1 MNTFMELSMTSLF
14 DTGRQRLVSRGTYFL
29 LLPAI
34 LVCFLATSNAQVV
47 QLKPYTPDD
56 MLRLEEFGE
65 TAFSSDGQSLAY
77 VVKRAKIHGAVDG
90 LRRLNNNEHAD
101 VWVVSINGGT
111 PINITNGLTDGSG
124 YWSPRW
130 SPNGEELSLMGTR
143 NGKIQLYLWT
153 KKTNQLK
160 VLTNRNV
167 CPITLENFDEPYLW
181 ISDDKIVFVAE
192 QEQTSTLDAMMS
204 AWSKARESRTTTA
217 SVLESGVPPNLETRP
232 QRELVTV
239 DVSSGREET
248 IVTGPGFA
256 ELSLSPDRQYLAF
269 YKQVGVW
276 QPDSSVSKIT
286 VLEPEI
292 YQPMLTNF
300 KNAPR
305 LLGGITQAIRGSLLW
320 SPTSSELA
328 IIGYDEPG
336 LKQKF
341 FRCNVSKSA
350 CAVVS
355 DNFQDLDP
363 YKLNRYLRPPVSWLP
378 TGELLVFSRNEGPSR
393 PAESSKRWWA
403 VNETG
408 SARPLFE
415 TRETL
420 PTQILPEAEGR
431 NLIAVIG
438 GELWSITTNGQRIK
452 RLLPDSTPKVR
463 SIVWTDRQ
471 LQVTNLRTR
480 LQDAAA
486 PVGKL
491 LIAEGEAG
499 PIANFYLIDTKTTD
513 VKALAEPSLDT
524 KVLGLGNT
532 TKTVALLTDDE
543 NGIRILNA
551 QANQSALTPI
561 VKINDFMREIAQPK
575 WQRFQYYSSDGQLLN
590 AWVILPIDYKEG
602 KRYPTIV
609 WGYPG
614 RIYNDRRPATRVSQ
628 TNWNDLTL
636 LAAHGY
642 AVLRVSVPL
651 KPYGETQDVY
661 PELAK
666 GILPAID
673 KAIELD
679 IVDPDRIGLLG
690 LSYGGYLVFSLT
702 TQTKRFKAA
711 VAASGMTNFVSDF
724 GTFDARSR
732 YNPDV
737 HEDLMRMW
745 GVETIGMGGPP
756 WTNMKWYLL
765 NSPVNFVDR
774 VDTPLLIIHGD
785 FDTATQIQQSE
796 EFFTG
801 LYRQNK
807 RSRFVRYFGEGHAI
821 ESPANVRDM
830 WNQIFSWFDEFLK
843 PKENT
848 SAAARN

>member
-1 MNTFMELSMTSLF
+1 
-14 DTGRQRLVSRGTYFL
+14 
-29 LLPAI
+29 
-34 LVCFLATSNAQVV
+34 
-47 QLKPYTPDD
+47 
-56 MLRLEEFGE
+56 MLRLEEVGE

-77 VVKRAKIHGAVDG
+77 VVKRAKVHGAVDG
-90 LRRLNNNEHAD
+90 LRQLNNNEHAD
-101 VWVVSINGGT
+101 VWVVSINGET

-124 YWSPRW
+124 YWAPRW
-130 SPNGEELSLMGTR
+130 SPNGEALSMMGIL

-192 QEQTSTLDAMMS
+192 QEQTSKLDAMMS
-204 AWSKARESRTTTA
+204 AWTRARESRTTTA

-239 DVSSGREET
+239 DVSSGREHT

-276 QPDSSVSKIT
+276 QPDSSISKIT
-286 VLEPEI
+286 VLEPEL
-292 YQPMLTNF
+292 YQPMLTDF

-305 LLGGITQAIRGSLLW
+305 LLAGITQAIQGSLLW
-320 SPTSSELA
+320 SPTSTELA

-363 YKLNRYLRPPVSWLP
+363 NRLNRYLRPPMSWLA

-393 PAESSKRWWA
+393 PAETSKRWWA
-403 VNETG
+403 INETG

-420 PTQILPEAEGR
+420 PTQILPEAEGP

-438 GELWSITTNGQRIK
+438 GELWSIATSGKRIK
-452 RLLPDSTPKVR
+452 KLLPDSTPKIR

-480 LQDAAA
+480 HTDAAA
-486 PVGKL
+486 PVGRL
-491 LIAEGEAG
+491 LIAEGQAG
-499 PIANFYLIDTKTTD
+499 PIPSFYLIDTKTSE

-524 KVLGLGNT
+524 RVLAVGNT
-532 TKTVALLTDDE
+532 TRTVALFTDDE
-543 NGIRILNA
+543 NGLRILSS
-551 QANQSALTPI
+551 QASQSPLTPI
-561 VKINDFMREIAQPK
+561 VKINEFVREIVHPK
-575 WQRFQYYSSDGQLLN
+575 WRRFQYYSSDGELLN
-590 AWVILPIDYKEG
+590 AWVILPLDYKEG
-602 KRYPTIV
+602 TRYPTIV
-609 WGYPG
+609 YGYPSFV
-614 RIYNDRRPATRVSQ
+614 YSDRRPRTRVSQ
-628 TNWNDLTL
+628 TDWSDFSL

-651 KPYGETQDVY
+651 KSYGETQDVY
-661 PELAK
+661 PELSK
-666 GILPAID
+666 GMLPAID
-673 KAIELD
+673 KAIELG
-679 IVDPDRIGLLG
+679 IVDPDRIGLFG
-690 LSYGGYLVFSLT
+690 HSYAGYLVFSLV
-702 TQTKRFKAA
+702 TQTRRFKVA
-711 VAASGMTNFVSDF
+711 VASSGLSDLVSLF
-724 GTFDARSR
+724 GTFDAGLR
-732 YNPDV
+732 YNSDV

-756 WTNMKWYLL
+756 WTNMKRYLL

-774 VDTPLLIIHGD
+774 VETPLLIIHGD
-785 FDTATQIQQSE
+785 FDYATQIQQSE
-796 EFFTG
+796 EFFSG

-807 RSRFVRYFGEGHAI
+807 RSRFVRYFGEGHVVQR
-821 ESPANVRDM
+821 PANVRDM

-848 SAAARN
+848 SSAARN

>member
-1 MNTFMELSMTSLF
+1 MPRFII
-14 DTGRQRLVSRGTYFL
+14 RSR
-29 LLPAI
+29 
-34 LVCFLATSNAQVV
+34 CRV
-47 QLKPYTPDD
+47 QLPQTIHQISVLMLLVASCVAHSSAQSSSLRPYTPDD

-77 VVKRAKIHGAVDG
+77 VVKRAKVHGAVDG
-90 LRRLNNNEHAD
+90 LRNLNNNEHAD

-111 PINITNGLTDGSG
+111 PINVSNGLADGSG
-124 YWSPRW
+124 YWAPRW
-130 SPNGEELSLMGTR
+130 SPNGEQLSMMGTR

-160 VLTNRNV
+160 ALTNRNV
-167 CPITLENFDEPYLW
+167 CPISLENFDEPYLW

-192 QEQTSTLDAMMS
+192 QERASKLDAMMS
-204 AWSKARESRTTTA
+204 AWTRARESKTTTA
-217 SVLESGVPPNLETRP
+217 SVLESGVPPKLETRP

-239 DVSSGREET
+239 DVSSGREQT
-248 IVTGPGFA
+248 IVSGPGFV
-256 ELSLSPDRQYLAF
+256 ELSLSPDRRFLAF

-276 QPDSSVSKIT
+276 QPDSSISKIT
-286 VLEPEI
+286 VLEPEL
-292 YQPMLTNF
+292 YQPMLTDF

-320 SPTSSELA
+320 SPTSTELA

-363 YKLNRYLRPPVSWLP
+363 YKLNRYLRPPMTWLP
-378 TGELLVFSRNEGPSR
+378 TGELLIFSRNEGPSR
-393 PAESSKRWWA
+393 PAETSKRWWA
-403 VNETG
+403 INETG
-408 SARPLFE
+408 SARPLFD
-415 TRETL
+415 TRDTL
-420 PTQILPEAEGR
+420 PTQILPEAEGP

-438 GELWSITTNGQRIK
+438 GELWSITTNSQRIK
-452 RLLPDSTPKVR
+452 RLLPDSTPKIR

-480 LQDAAA
+480 LQGAAA

-491 LIAEGEAG
+491 LIAEGQAG
-499 PIANFYLIDTKTTD
+499 PIPSFYLIDTKTSE
-513 VKALAEPSLDT
+513 VKVLAEPSLDT
-524 KVLGLGNT
+524 RVLAVANT
-532 TKTVALLTDDE
+532 TRTVALLTDDE
-543 NGIRILNA
+543 NGIQMLSA

-561 VKINDFMREIAQPK
+561 VKINEFVREIAPPK
-575 WQRFQYYSSDGQLLN
+575 WQHFQYYSSDGQLLN
-590 AWVILPIDYKEG
+590 AWVILPIDYQEG
-602 KRYPTIV
+602 KRCPTIV

-614 RIYNDRRPATRVSQ
+614 SVYSDRRPGSRVPRTAWS
-628 TNWNDLTL
+628 DLTL

-651 KPYGETQDVY
+651 KPYGEIQDAY

-673 KAIELD
+673 KAIELG
-679 IVDPDRIGLLG
+679 ITDPDRIGLFG
-690 LSYGGYLVFSLT
+690 YSYGGYLVFSLV
-702 TQTKRFKAA
+702 TQTRRFKAA
-711 VAASGMTNFVSDF
+711 VASSGLSDLVSLF
-724 GTFDARSR
+724 GTFDASLR
-732 YNPDV
+732 YDSDV
-737 HEDLMRMW
+737 HENLMRMW
-745 GVETIGMGGPP
+745 DVETIGMGGPP
-756 WTNMKWYLL
+756 WGNMKRYLL

-774 VDTPLLIIHGD
+774 VETPLLITHGD
-785 FDTATQIQQSE
+785 FDSATQIQQSE

-807 RSRFVRYFGEGHAI
+807 RSRFVRYFGEGHVI
-821 ESPANVRDM
+821 EGPANVRDI

-843 PKENT
+843 PKANT
-848 SAAARN
+848 SSATRN

>member
-1 MNTFMELSMTSLF
+1 MELSMTSRF
-14 DTGRQRLVSRGTYFL
+14 NTGRGRFVSRSRYFL

-34 LVCFLATSNAQVV
+34 LVCCFATSNAQVV
-47 QLKPYTPDD
+47 PLKPYTPDD
-56 MLRLEEFGE
+56 MLRLEEIGE
-65 TAFSSDGQSLAY
+65 TAFSSNGQSLAY
-77 VVKRAKIHGAVDG
+77 VLKRAKIHGAVDG

-124 YWSPRW
+124 YWAPRW
-130 SPNGEELSLMGTR
+130 SPRGEELSLMGIR

-153 KKTNQLK
+153 KKTNRLK

-192 QEQTSTLDAMMS
+192 QEQTSKLDAIMS

-239 DVSSGREET
+239 DVSSGREQT
-248 IVTGPGFA
+248 IVTGPGFV

-276 QPDSSVSKIT
+276 QPDSSISKIT
-286 VLEPEI
+286 VLEPEL
-292 YQPMLTNF
+292 YQPMLTDF

-305 LLGGITQAIRGSLLW
+305 LLGGITQAIQGSLLW
-320 SPTSSELA
+320 SPTSTELA

-363 YKLNRYLRPPVSWLP
+363 NRLNRYLRPPMSWLA

-393 PAESSKRWWA
+393 PAETSKRWWA
-403 VNETG
+403 INETG
-408 SARPLFE
+408 SARPLFQ

-438 GELWSITTNGQRIK
+438 DELWSISTNGQRIK
-452 RLLPDSTPKVR
+452 KLLPDSTPKIR
-463 SIVWTDRQ
+463 SIVWADRQ

-480 LQDAAA
+480 YTDAAA
-486 PVGKL
+486 PVGRL
-491 LIAEGEAG
+491 LIAEGQAG
-499 PIANFYLIDTKTTD
+499 PIPNFYLIDAKTSEI
-513 VKALAEPSLDT
+513 KALAEPSLDT
-524 KVLGLGNT
+524 RVLAVGNT
-532 TKTVALLTDDE
+532 TRTVALLTDDE
-543 NGIRILNA
+543 NGIRIWRA
-551 QANQSALTPI
+551 QASQSALTPI

-575 WQRFQYYSSDGQLLN
+575 WQRFQYYSSDGELLN

-609 WGYPG
+609 YGYPSFV
-614 RIYNDRRPATRVSQ
+614 YSDRRPVSRVSQ
-628 TNWNDLTL
+628 YNMFDLTL
-636 LAAHGY
+636 FAAHGY

-661 PELAK
+661 PELTK
-666 GILPAID
+666 GMLAAID
-673 KAIELD
+673 KAIDLG
-679 IVDPDRIGLLG
+679 IVDPDRIGLFG
-690 LSYGGYLVFSLT
+690 HSYAGYLVYSVV
-702 TQTKRFKAA
+702 TQTRRFKAA
-711 VAASGMTNFVSDF
+711 VASAGITNLVSFF
-724 GTFDARSR
+724 GTFDAQSR

-737 HEDLMRMW
+737 HENLTRMW
-745 GVETIGMGGPP
+745 DVETIGMGGPP
-756 WTNMKWYLL
+756 STNLNRYLL
-765 NSPVNFVDR
+765 NSPVTFVDR
-774 VDTPLLIIHGD
+774 VETPLLILHSD
-785 FDTATQIQQSE
+785 FDTAGQIQQAE

-807 RSRFVRYFGEGHAI
+807 RARFVRYFGEGHVI
-821 ESPANVRDM
+821 QRPANVRDE
-830 WNQIFSWFDEFLK
+830 WNQILSWFDEFLK

-848 SAAARN
+848 SSAARN